1 MKLHRILVT
10 AVVDALTEI
19 FVAKRHASQVV
30 ESVLKSNKKWGARDR
45 AFIAENTYEIVRWWR
60 LLSYMADSEHV
71 WRVFG
76 AWQVSQGHPLPDW
89 PEFAGIDPESILAR
103 AKTAND
109 IRKIRESVPDWLDEI
124 GEKELGDSW
133 DTELA
138 ALNQTAA
145 VVLRVNTLRSPT
157 AAFAMVLNQEQIP
170 TQTVPGAPDALVLQ
184 TKKNLLST
192 QYYQDGLFE
201 IQDTGSQLIAPFL
214 DAQPNQMV
222 IDACAGA
229 GGKSLHLA
237 TLMGN
242 KGKIVA
248 MDVEGRKLEE
258 LRKRALRNKIK
269 MIETKTIDS
278 ADSIKK
284 YQNTADRLLLDV
296 PCSGLGVL
304 RRNPDAKWKLTP
316 EFLDKIRQT
325 QWEILSEYAKMLKIG
340 GKMVYATC
348 SILPSEGE
356 QQVARFLE
364 VFGKHWELL
373 SEARTGPAQN
383 STDGFYMAAL
393 LRKS

>member
-60 LLSYMADSEHV
+60 LLSYMADSENV
-71 WRVFG
+71 WSVFG

-89 PEFAGIDPESILAR
+89 PEFTGIDPESILAR
-103 AKTAND
+103 AKTANG

-284 YQNTADRLLLDV
+284 YHNTADRLLLDV